1 MSNVPDIRFKGFT
14 DAWEQRELGEV
25 VQLINGKAFKQNEL
39 LDDGKYRVLRVG
51 NFNTNNQWY
60 YSNLELPKDKYIDK
74 GDLVYLWATTFG
86 PEFWNEEKVIY
97 HYHIWKVNIIDKN
110 LDKNYLYSWMKYDK
124 NKILNNTNGSTMIHI
139 TKENMDS
146 RKIKFPNIEEQ
157 IKIGQIFGE
166 IDRTITLLQRELDL
180 ENKTIEM
187 FMDNL
192 FIQKEQN
199 IPCFNLSE
207 NTSLWKSVKLKE
219 IGDTFTGL
227 SGKNKDDFGHGDAW
241 YITYMNVF
249 SNPISNFNDK
259 EKIEIDFK
267 QNEVKYGDI
276 FFTTSSETPNE
287 VGMSSVWLGDDANIY
302 LNSFCF
308 GFRPKVELD
317 PYFIAY
323 LLRSKEVRMKISKL
337 AQGISR
343 YNISKT
349 KMMEI
354 EINIPDIKTQNEVG
368 RILKELHEK
377 KQITEKQIEKAKII
391 KKAFLQKLFPKG
403 D

>member
-25 VQLINGKAFKQNEL
+25 VENIGTGKSKFIINNYDTENIYPILGSTGVIGFDNQYDYEGEFVLTARVGANAGNLYKYKGSVKISDNTVFIQNERNNFIYFL
-39 LDDGKYRVLRVG
+39 LSCFNLKKLSFGTGQPLIKASELKKLKLYLPNDQEQEKIETILLNLDD
-51 NFNTNNQWY
+51 
-60 YSNLELPKDKYIDK
+60 
-74 GDLVYLWATTFG
+74 
-86 PEFWNEEKVIY
+86 
-97 HYHIWKVNIIDKN
+97 
-110 LDKNYLYSWMKYDK
+110 
-124 NKILNNTNGSTMIHI
+124 
-139 TKENMDS
+139 
-146 RKIKFPNIEEQ
+146 
-157 IKIGQIFGE
+157 
-166 IDRTITLLQRELDL
+166 TITLLQRELDL

-259 EKIEIDFK
+259 EKIEIDIK

>member
-25 VQLINGKAFKQNEL
+25 VQLINGKAFNQNEL

-166 IDRTITLLQRELDL
+166 IDRTITLLQ
-180 ENKTIEM
+180 
-187 FMDNL
+187 
-192 FIQKEQN
+192 
-199 IPCFNLSE
+199 
-207 NTSLWKSVKLKE
+207 
-219 IGDTFTGL
+219 
-227 SGKNKDDFGHGDAW
+227 
-241 YITYMNVF
+241 
-249 SNPISNFNDK
+249 
-259 EKIEIDFK
+259 
-267 QNEVKYGDI
+267 
-276 FFTTSSETPNE
+276 
-287 VGMSSVWLGDDANIY
+287 
-302 LNSFCF
+302 
-308 GFRPKVELD
+308 
-317 PYFIAY
+317 
-323 LLRSKEVRMKISKL
+323 KEVEM
-337 AQGISR
+337 
-343 YNISKT
+343 N
-349 KMMEI
+349 
-354 EINIPDIKTQNEVG
+354 
-368 RILKELHEK
+368 
-377 KQITEKQIEKAKII
+377 KQI
-391 KKAFLQKLFPKG
+391 KKGFLQKLFPKE
-403 D
+403 